1 MLLSTFEIDSEITP
15 VTDESS
21 FFFFFEM
28 AKETTTDRKLET
40 EIRRRRK
47 GKILVAA
54 FARNF
59 SENGAN

>member
-21 FFFFFEM
+21 FFFFEM
-28 AKETTTDRKLET
+28 AKERTTDRKLET

-47 GKILVAA
+47 GKILVAV